1 MFRRILIITGVLLS
15 LAGTAEAGEKAES
28 DDGIHRVVTCNIRIT
43 GLEADAP
50 YPERLWENR
59 RDLCVETIL
68 SRRPDIICLQEAI
81 YDSYAYLKEKL
92 RGYVPYGFA
101 GPEMDPYTEGY
112 HFIGKNVIF
121 FRRDRY
127 EFASAGCYWLSET
140 PLVGGSCSWNTT
152 RARHC
157 NWVRLRDKRSGRELR
172 VLDVHLDH
180 KSDEARREQIRM
192 VMDECAQYAPD
203 FPQILCGDFNAGI
216 DSAPIGYIRTVDG
229 WREMYESVHG
239 PGETGFTAHAFKGE
253 EYKPKKSHRID
264 FIFYRGDVEVCD
276 AEIVRDRKG
285 AMYPS
290 DHYFLFSEFTLR

>member
-1 MFRRILIITGVLLS
+1 MDRRGF
-15 LAGTAEAGEKAES
+15 
-28 DDGIHRVVTCNIRIT
+28 
-43 GLEADAP
+43 
-50 YPERLWENR
+50 
-59 RDLCVETIL
+59 
-68 SRRPDIICLQEAI
+68 
-81 YDSYAYLKEKL
+81 LKEL
-92 RGYVPYGFA
+92 G
-101 GPEMDPYTEGY
+101 
-112 HFIGKNVIF
+112 
-121 FRRDRY
+121 
-127 EFASAGCYWLSET
+127 
-140 PLVGGSCSWNTT
+140 LVGGSGMLLAMFPWLQSC
-152 RARHC
+152 
-157 NWVRLRDKRSGRELR
+157 
-172 VLDVHLDH
+172 
-180 KSDEARREQIRM
+180 SDEARREQIRM